1 MNRLQAAST
10 TTIGEGQYAQNYT
23 YDPTTGNLSSKSDV
37 GSYTYSPAHPHAVT
51 QAGANSYGYDQNGN
65 MTSRTVGGV
74 VWTYSY
80 NAENQLITIKKNNQL
95 VSEYGYDGD
104 GKRVWAN
111 DYDGYLP
118 DKPKVT
124 TYIGNHYEV
133 RVEGYRP
140 PAGGAPAQP
149 CSAHSHCFYLPIV
162 ANSHIENN
170 SYYYADGQRIA
181 MNNNGVV
188 SYLYGDQLGSTSAVA
203 DARGTAD
210 AFDG

>member
-1 MNRLQAAST
+1 LQSFTYDGMNRLQAAST

-104 GKRVWAN
+104 AQRVWAK

-118 DKPKVT
+118 DKLKVM
-124 TYIGNHYEV
+124 TYVGNHSEV
-133 RVEGYRP
+133 RVEGYVQP
-140 PAGGAPAQP
+140 TPGGSILP
-149 CSAHSHCFYLPIV
+149 CSTPSYCTYL
-162 ANSHIENN
+162 
-170 SYYYADGQRIA
+170 
-181 MNNNGVV
+181 
-188 SYLYGDQLGSTSAVA
+188 T
-203 DARGTAD
+203 
-210 AFDG
+210 